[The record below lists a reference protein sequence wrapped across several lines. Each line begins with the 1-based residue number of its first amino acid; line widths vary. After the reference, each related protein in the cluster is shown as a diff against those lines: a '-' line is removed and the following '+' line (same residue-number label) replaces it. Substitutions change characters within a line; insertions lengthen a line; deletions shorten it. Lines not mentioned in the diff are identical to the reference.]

1 MVDTVVVQGH
11 EMALVCV
18 VDVQLQLGF
27 DESQVRVRVEVYS
40 LSQTSSGHWDHCDQ
54 ELQQNGVVAGVG
66 IVRETSNL
74 RDNQSYPLLPPGEV
88 LLQDFQHAFNL
99 ISTHGFVSSAK
110 HKGESRSK
118 TIG

>member
-66 IVRETSNL
+66 IVYKRSITFTRYATHDILTNEFYTSTK
-74 RDNQSYPLLPPGEV
+74 S
-88 LLQDFQHAFNL
+88 
-99 ISTHGFVSSAK
+99 
-110 HKGESRSK
+110 
-118 TIG
+118 